1 MENQTCLVEEYIVQQ
16 PSKFEVTVKG
26 IEDIKY
32 VENIKEVSNGAY
44 LFNGLSE
51 NMIAVVKPN
60 QERRKNIYHW
70 SGKKDLSLEWEERF
84 GRVPPITIVCAKYIN
99 GDIKQTDKGF
109 TSEIHPKSK
118 IEFDRHAFWE

>member
-60 QERRKNIYHW
+60 QERRKVIKRTRNCNISFRTSIIGVGRKIYHW
-70 SGKKDLSLEWEERF
+70 SGKKDLDVYHL
-84 GRVPPITIVCAKYIN
+84 
-99 GDIKQTDKGF
+99 
-109 TSEIHPKSK
+109 
-118 IEFDRHAFWE
+118 